1 MRYKVDSC
9 NPREPGLT
17 PRPHT
22 APTQGAGRAIFHPRR
37 RLVPIDSCPSTAD
50 SSGRA
55 FGVAK
60 AYRARVFPQ
69 PAKRQKP
76 SAKRQKP
83 KAKSQEL
90 RAFSLPQVRLFVS
103 QIVVGVAEDHLLVFL
118 IQVAAEF
125 PWGAHPEGVRLHD
138 RLFGNQRA
146 GGDDGAASDDR
157 AVEDDGAHADQAA
170 GFNGA
175 AVQDGVVAHADV
187 VAQVDAVLF
196 FHAVEDTVVLNV
208 GIVADADLVNV
219 AAEDGVHPDAGVFAE
234 DDVADQLGGVVD
246 IAGVGELW
254 GDALVRA
261 DHGFIRRCPGLA
273 RWKVTIPRQP
283 RRIKEG
289 QLSFDSSQSARRLDP
304 AWRRLRTFPV
314 P

>member
-1 MRYKVDSC
+1 MPLLAVMCVTGRCAPVTRNSDERHSRDQAGCAIKWTVAILES
-9 NPREPGLT
+9 PAS
-17 PRPHT
+17 PHD
-22 APTQGAGRAIFHPRR
+22 PTQPPPKRRAGQSLTRGGDGSQSIPAPRR
-37 RLVPIDSCPSTAD
+37 PIHLEELSASLK
-50 SSGRA
+50 RA
-55 FGVAK
+55 GPESF
-60 AYRARVFPQ
+60 RSL
-69 PAKRQKP
+69 P
-76 SAKRQKP
+76 SAKSQAP
-83 KAKSQEL
+83 SAKSQEL
-90 RAFSLPQVRLFVS
+90 RAFSLPQVRLFVF
-103 QIVVGVAEDHLLVFL
+103 QIVVGVAEDHLLVFF

-175 AVQDGVVAHADV
+175 AVQDGVVAHTDV

-208 GIVADADLVNV
+208 GIVADADLVNI

-246 IAGVGELW
+246 VASAGEL
-254 GDALVRA
+254 GSDAFVGA
-261 DHGFIRRCPGLA
+261 DHISEA
-273 RWKVTIPRQP
+273 
-283 RRIKEG
+283 
-289 QLSFDSSQSARRLDP
+289 P
-304 AWRRLRTFPV
+304 A
-314 P
+314 